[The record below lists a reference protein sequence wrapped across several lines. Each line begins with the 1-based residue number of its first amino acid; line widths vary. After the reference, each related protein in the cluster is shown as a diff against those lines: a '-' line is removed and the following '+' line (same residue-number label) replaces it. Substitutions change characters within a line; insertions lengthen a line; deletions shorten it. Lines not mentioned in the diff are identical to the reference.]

1 MLSRSSIRAVAAAGL
16 VAAFGAVPV
25 AAAAPPTPPRAV
37 QEFMTEPRFVL
48 SLPADGGAWTVWSGL
63 LGPDR
68 WYALSSPGAA
78 RIAAAACAAPSRL
91 LTVCLSG
98 TVGPHRT
105 VVLGRVRATTV
116 AAYDEK
122 GRRLRSIRRGDSYL
136 VVARGRPKRV
146 TVVGRDAEGD
156 VAARRVLDSER
167 R

>member
-1 MLSRSSIRAVAAAGL
+1 VAALG
-16 VAAFGAVPV
+16 GAPV
-25 AAAAPPTPPRAV
+25 AAAAPPTPPTHVA
-37 QEFMTEPRFVL
+37 EFLSEARFVL
-48 SLPADGGAWTVWSGL
+48 SLPDPDGGAWTVWSGL

-78 RIAAAACAAPSRL
+78 EISAAACPAPSRL

-98 TVGPHRT
+98 TVGPEHS

-116 AAYDEK
+116 AAYDGK

-136 VVARGRPKRV
+136 VVTPGRPKRV
-146 TVVGRDAEGD
+146 TVVGRDARRR
-156 VAARRVLDSER
+156 VVARRILDSER